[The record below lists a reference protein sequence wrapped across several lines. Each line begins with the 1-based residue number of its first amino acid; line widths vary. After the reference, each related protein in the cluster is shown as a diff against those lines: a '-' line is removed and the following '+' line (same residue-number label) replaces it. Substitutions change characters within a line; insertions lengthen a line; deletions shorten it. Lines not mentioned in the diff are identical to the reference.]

1 MPPSFHTSLAAA
13 LALGADQGVGIA
25 GPAWAPHAVAL
36 FAFASGIALWLAGR
50 RYLRAAFVLAGSGI
64 GALSGFEAL
73 HAFGPSM
80 NPLIGAGAGFLLG
93 ALLGLVAFRFVV
105 ALSLGGIGALAS
117 VLVALGAF
125 NAGLIKDGLGMDHN
139 GATLRSFAEGVG
151 GVGGALAPLA
161 LSEDSTTRDAFVGP
175 VLSDAAADLA
185 GNAAEQARLFF
196 ASLTQQAAPIWN
208 DLPTERRMTLSA
220 AAVVGMILG
229 ALAGFLLP
237 SRAAAI
243 STSFIGPAIWLP
255 TGLYLLSALGVPV
268 ESWAPARPLVWMGGW
283 LALAG
288 AGLLVQWT
296 RPRPTADKA

>member
-1 MPPSFHTSLAAA
+1 MPPSFHTSLAAV

-73 HAFGPSM
+73 HALGPSL
-80 NPLIGAGAGFLLG
+80 NPLIGAGAGFVLG

-125 NAGLIKDGLGMDHN
+125 NAGLIKDGLRMDHN
-139 GATLRSFAEGVG
+139 GAALRSFAEDAGR
-151 GVGGALAPLA
+151 ALAPLA
-161 LSEDSTTRDAFVGP
+161 LSEDSTPRDAFVGP
-175 VLSDAAADLA
+175 VLSDAAVNLA
-185 GNAAEQARLFF
+185 GNAAERARLFF

-220 AAVVGMILG
+220 AGVVGLILG

-237 SRAAAI
+237 SRAAAV

-255 TGLYLLSALGVPV
+255 IGLYLLSALGVPV
-268 ESWAPARPLVWMGGW
+268 ESWAPARPLVWLGVW

-296 RPRPTADKA
+296 RHRPTADKA